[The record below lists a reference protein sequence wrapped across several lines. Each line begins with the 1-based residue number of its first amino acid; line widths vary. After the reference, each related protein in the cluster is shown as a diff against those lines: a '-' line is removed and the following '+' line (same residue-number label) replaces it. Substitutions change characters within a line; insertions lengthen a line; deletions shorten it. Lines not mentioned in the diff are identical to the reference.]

1 MLNFEREKDRITGE
15 EQQRIEL
22 YNKLKAAGEKVTP
35 EQLANIS
42 AQAATQR
49 IQAAQIY
56 DATVADIDSRENR
69 DATEKKKKQ
78 QETLQELLSKYRD
91 FEAQRAAIK
100 KQGDD
105 DIAQLES
112 QRTAENSDE
121 IDRAIA
127 VAKEQVTKGI
137 QSINDAEAEEASK
150 DNDFLKKL
158 FGDYSSMS
166 FDSLQKL
173 ISQAK
178 QLRAYLSGNGD
189 TKGITFIS
197 PEQLRI

>member
-1 MLNFEREKDRITGE
+1 MPIYPLRRPRNAYKRR
-15 EQQRIEL
+15 
-22 YNKLKAAGEKVTP
+22 
-35 EQLANIS
+35 
-42 AQAATQR
+42 
-49 IQAAQIY
+49 QIY

-173 ISQAK
+173 ISRPNSSGRIFPVTGIRKASR
-178 QLRAYLSGNGD
+178 LFRLSN
-189 TKGITFIS
+189 
-197 PEQLRI
+197 